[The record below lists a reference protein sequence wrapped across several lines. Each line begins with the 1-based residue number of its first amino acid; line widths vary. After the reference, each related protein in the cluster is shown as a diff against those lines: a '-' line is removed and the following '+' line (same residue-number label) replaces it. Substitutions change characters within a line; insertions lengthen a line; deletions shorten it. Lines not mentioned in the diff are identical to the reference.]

1 MKAAVSKAVHL
12 RECPF
17 RELLLHLEAFHKE
30 GNHFGVQTTVS
41 LLVMDKCLIPG
52 RSSSIPRYR
61 DLKLELG
68 SEPNP
73 LVRPKP
79 NPLVRDLLGGKKIDD
94 KTLQVHGKSD
104 HFTSAF

>member
-1 MKAAVSKAVHL
+1 MKAALSKAVRL

-17 RELLLHLEAFHKE
+17 TELPLHLKAFHQE
-30 GNHFGVQTTVS
+30 ENHFGVQTTVN
-41 LLVMDKCLIPG
+41 LEREFLVIDKCLIPG

-73 LVRPKP
+73 LVR
-79 NPLVRDLLGGKKIDD
+79 DL
-94 KTLQVHGKSD
+94 
-104 HFTSAF
+104 

>member
-1 MKAAVSKAVHL
+1 MKAAVSKAVRL

-17 RELLLHLEAFHKE
+17 IELPLHLKAFHKE

-41 LLVMDKCLIPG
+41 LLVIDKCLIPG
-52 RSSSIPRYR
+52 RSSIPRYC
-61 DLKLELG
+61 DLKLELC

-79 NPLVRDLLGGKKIDD
+79 NPLVRDLWGKENR
-94 KTLQVHGKSD
+94 
-104 HFTSAF
+104 

>member
-1 MKAAVSKAVHL
+1 MKAAVGKAARL

-17 RELLLHLEAFHKE
+17 TELPLHLKAFHKE
-30 GNHFGVQTTVS
+30 GNHCGVQTAVS
-41 LLVMDKCLIPG
+41 LSVMDKCLIPG
-52 RSSSIPRYR
+52 RSSSIPRYC

-79 NPLVRDLLGGKKIDD
+79 NPLVPDLWGERK
-94 KTLQVHGKSD
+94 
-104 HFTSAF
+104 

>member
-1 MKAAVSKAVHL
+1 MKAAVGKAVRL

-17 RELLLHLEAFHKE
+17 TELPLHLKAFDKE
-30 GNHFGVQTTVS
+30 GNHCGVQTTVS

-52 RSSSIPRYR
+52 RSPFPRYR

-73 LVRPKP
+73 LVCPTP
-79 NPLVRDLLGGKKIDD
+79 NPLVRDLWGEGGKKIDN
-94 KTLQVHGKSD
+94 KTL
-104 HFTSAF
+104 